1 MMLNQM
7 PAPIASV
14 GGNFIEL
21 EQITNVET
29 AHAYMFMPDGE
40 TVESISQKYSRWRTV
55 IVISFG
61 GSTNRMGFKLPDG
74 WTTNEAYIM
83 YQHYSLSG
91 RSSIGNG
98 DPGIPTFYVQP
109 LKSSEQ
115 RDDFCIVVGNR
126 WQDGTIELRV

>member
-29 AHAYMFMPDGE
+29 AHAWMFMPDGE
-40 TVESISQKYSRWRTV
+40 TVESISQKYSIWRTV

-61 GSTNRMGFKLPDG
+61 GSTNRMEFKLPDG
-74 WTTNEAYIM
+74 WLTGTVYII
-83 YQHYSLSG
+83 YQYD
-91 RSSIGNG
+91 SSSRTIIGNG
-98 DPGIPTFYVQP
+98 NPGKPTFYVQP
-109 LKSSEQ
+109 INSGEQ
-115 RDDFCIVVGNR
+115 RDDFCIVIGNR
-126 WQDGTIELRV
+126 LQDGTIELRV